1 MLANYTIG
9 VPSYPVHGMPMQTSV
24 PIVTQQAL
32 PTQQVPNNTSG
43 LLEFSQMLVDTKVGM
58 SRIDLKLDEVLKK
71 VDSMKP
77 EISSSNAIVPLS
89 KSDTPLLVDPA
100 MVLHSITQVR
110 WYVHSFLPYN
120 TGKPYFNT
128 IITLYSNLYLS
139 GASYEPG
146 ALFTNQLT

>member
-32 PTQQVPNNTSG
+32 PAQQVPNNTSG

-110 WYVHSFLPYN
+110 WYVHNFLPYN
-120 TGKPYFNT
+120 TGKPNFNT
-128 IITLYSNLYLS
+128 VITLYSNL
-139 GASYEPG
+139 SYRERRTSLGPYS
-146 ALFTNQLT
+146 LNSLT